1 MAEFITPKTNWTA
14 NDYINIDDYNRILNN
29 LWYVATQRIGV
40 YYSVDESYESLPD
53 NEVTYSDYPTADKW
67 NLIESKLHGLAS
79 LTDDIVIFEEKTFYP
94 GGTYIT
100 YDELNRIEST
110 ILELYNLYERI
121 KRSMVTLP
129 FTLGNYGGF

>member
-29 LWYVATQRIGV
+29 LWYVATQRIGA
-40 YYSVDESYESLPD
+40 YYSVDESYELLPD

-67 NLIESKLHGLAS
+67 NLIESKLHALAS
-79 LTDDIVIFEEKTFYP
+79 LTDDIIIFEEKTFYP